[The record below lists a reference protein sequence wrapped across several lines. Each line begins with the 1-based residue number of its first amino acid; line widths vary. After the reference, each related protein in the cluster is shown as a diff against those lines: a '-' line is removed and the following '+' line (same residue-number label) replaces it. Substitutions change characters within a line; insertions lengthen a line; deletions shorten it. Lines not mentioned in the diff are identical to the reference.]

1 MAKVGVM
8 PPQKTGPFTGP
19 ATFMNVPFSTDPTGS
34 RAAILGIPFD
44 GGIHPTRIGS
54 RSGPAAIREQSL
66 LVRPYQPPH
75 AAYNPLELLNVVDCG
90 DADATPG
97 VIDESFEEI
106 ELAAFTVLK
115 AGAAPLA
122 LGGDGMISLPLL
134 RAASRK
140 HPGLAVLHIDAH
152 TDTYRGDGNAAHNRY
167 NVATTFTRAAEE
179 ELVDLEH
186 SYHVGARGP
195 VMVADVF
202 EHTRQNGY
210 NLIDGSELFARG
222 LTQTAEELKQHLG
235 DRPVYLCFDM
245 DFFDPS
251 CAPGVCTPTW
261 GGASAREGLGFLQ
274 ALSGLNCVAADIN
287 TVSPPHDLGG
297 MTAFLAGTVALEILT
312 LICHANGLGPST

>member
-1 MAKVGVM
+1 MGKIGVM
-8 PPQKTGPFTGP
+8 PPQKSGPFVGP
-19 ATFMNVPFSTDPTGS
+19 VTFMNVPFSMDPTGS
-34 RAAILGIPFD
+34 RAAVLGIPFD
-44 GGIHPTRIGS
+44 GGIHPTRIGA

-66 LVRPYQPPH
+66 LVRPYQPPN

-97 VIDESFEEI
+97 VIEESFEEI
-106 ELAAFTVLK
+106 ELAAFTIIN

-122 LGGDGMISLPLL
+122 LGGDGMITLPLL
-134 RAASRK
+134 RAAKRK
-140 HPGLAVLHIDAH
+140 HTDLAVLHIDAH
-152 TDTYRGDGNAAHNRY
+152 TDTYRGDGNATHDRY

-179 ELVDLEH
+179 GLVDLEH

-202 EHTRQNGY
+202 EHTRKIGY
-210 NLIDGSELFARG
+210 NLIDGIELFARG
-222 LTQTAEELKQHLG
+222 LSQTAEQLKEHLG
-235 DRPVYLCFDM
+235 KRPVYLCFDM

-274 ALSGLNCVAADIN
+274 ALSGINFVAADIN
-287 TVSPPHDLGG
+287 TVSPPHDSGG

-312 LICHANGLGPST
+312 LICHAKDMRQPT